1 MSGFYP
7 GGHDGYRETR
17 SRNILTEWYQ
27 SLQSTWWIPVRPEK
41 CLHFSASFLFWT
53 NVGAS
58 KIFKEWNHISN
69 CEAYY
74 ELVKHMTSQRYPALA
89 WRSNLVTSPGR
100 CQLKFDCRSSRS
112 LIAFMDMA
120 RVRSNWKS
128 LLSTMLCNW
137 FWSGEPFYF
146 FQPDW
151 KAFNKSASVNHC
163 KSTLRLWEKMTWCC

>member
-1 MSGFYP
+1 MISIVAINLMNSSSS
-7 GGHDGYRETR
+7 REMFALLR
-17 SRNILTEWYQ
+17 QFFVLN
-27 SLQSTWWIPVRPEK
+27 K
-41 CLHFSASFLFWT
+41 CWC
-53 NVGAS
+53 
-58 KIFKEWNHISN
+58 FKEWNQISN

-151 KAFNKSASVNHC
+151 KAFNKSAEGEISSAVVVC
-163 KSTLRLWEKMTWCC
+163 WRR